1 MAPFD
6 TAEKKS
12 VALALALASGLTAAA
27 AAEQEQ
33 VSLRTVRRCL
43 AKPAFRRLVARL
55 RGQMLEA
62 ALGRMA
68 ENMTRAADK
77 VARLLDSD
85 NEAVALRAART
96 LMSLGLRLR
105 DSIELADRIYDI
117 ERDLARKQGY
127 AP

>member
-1 MAPFD
+1 MTGFD
-6 TAEKKS
+6 TPEKK
-12 VALALALASGLTAAA
+12 VALALALASGLSVTAAA
-27 AAEQEQ
+27 GQAG
-33 VSLRTVRRCL
+33 VSESTARRRL

-77 VARLLDSD
+77 VARLIDSD
-85 NEAVALRAART
+85 NEAIALRAART

-105 DSIELADRIYDI
+105 DSVELADRVHEI
-117 ERDLARKQGY
+117 ERELARKKGV

>member
-1 MAPFD
+1 MTGFD
-6 TAEKKS
+6 TSEKK
-12 VALALALASGLTAAA
+12 VALALALASGLSIAAA
-27 AAEQEQ
+27 AQQAG
-33 VSLRTVRRCL
+33 VSESTVRRRL
-43 AKPAFRRLVARL
+43 ARPAFRRLVARL

-77 VARLLDSD
+77 VARLIDSD
-85 NEAVALRAART
+85 NEAIALRAART

-105 DSIELADRIYDI
+105 DSVELADRVHEI
-117 ERDLARKQGY
+117 ERELARKKGV

>member
-1 MAPFD
+1 
-6 TAEKKS
+6 
-12 VALALALASGLTAAA
+12 VALALALASGLSVLA
-27 AAEQEQ
+27 AAEQAQ
-33 VSLRTVRRCL
+33 VSESTAHRYLK
-43 AKPAFRRLVARL
+43 KPAFRRLVARL

-77 VARLLDSD
+77 VARLLDSAD
-85 NEAVALRAART
+85 EAIALRAART

-105 DSIELADRIYDI
+105 DSVELADRIHEI
-117 ERDLARKQGY
+117 ERELAHRKGV

>member
-6 TAEKKS
+6 TAEKKL
-12 VALALALASGLTAAA
+12 ALALALASGLSITAAA
-27 AAEQEQ
+27 EHVG
-33 VSLRTVRRCL
+33 VSESTVHRRL
-43 AKPAFRRLVARL
+43 KKPAFRRLIANL
-55 RGQMLEA
+55 RGQTLEA

-68 ENMTRAADK
+68 ANMTRAADK
-77 VARLLDSD
+77 IARLLDSD

>member
-6 TAEKKS
+6 TAEKK
-12 VALALALASGLTAAA
+12 VALALALASGMTAAA

-33 VSLRTVRRCL
+33 VSLRTVRRRL
-43 AKPAFRRLVARL
+43 ANPAFRRLVARL

-77 VARLLDSD
+77 VARLLDSAD
-85 NEAVALRAART
+85 EAVALRAART
-96 LMSLGLRLR
+96 LLSLGLRLR
-105 DSIELADRIYDI
+105 DSVELADRIHEI
-117 ERDLARKQGY
+117 ERELARKKGV

>member
-1 MAPFD
+1 MTGFD
-6 TAEKKS
+6 TSEKK
-12 VALALALASGLTAAA
+12 VALALALASGLSIAAA
-27 AAEQEQ
+27 AQQAG
-33 VSLRTVRRCL
+33 VSESTVRRRL
-43 AKPAFRRLVARL
+43 ARPAFRRLVARL

-77 VARLLDSD
+77 VARLIDSD

-105 DSIELADRIYDI
+105 DSVELADRVHEI
-117 ERDLARKQGY
+117 ERELARKKGV

>member
-1 MAPFD
+1 MSASVTPG
-6 TAEKKS
+6 KKM
-12 VALALALASGLTAAA
+12 VLALALASGMTAAA

-33 VSLRTVRRCL
+33 VSLRTVRRRL
-43 AKPAFRRLVARL
+43 ANPAFRRLVARL

-62 ALGRMA
+62 ALGRLA

-77 VARLLDSD
+77 VARLLDSG

-105 DSIELADRIYDI
+105 DSVELADRIHDI
-117 ERDLARKQGY
+117 ERELARKKGV

>member
-1 MAPFD
+1 MSAFVTP
-6 TAEKKS
+6 EKK
-12 VALALALASGLTAAA
+12 VALALALASGMSVPA
-27 AAEQEQ
+27 AAEQAQ
-33 VSLRTVRRCL
+33 VCERTVRRRL
-43 AKPAFRRLVARL
+43 AKPGFRRFVARL

-77 VARLLDSD
+77 VARLLDSAD
-85 NEAVALRAART
+85 EAVALRAART

-105 DSIELADRIYDI
+105 DSVELADRIHEI
-117 ERDLARKQGY
+117 ERELARKKGV